1 MKFGTQIHSTY
12 NITCEL
18 TLACIFPNPSTE
30 TLQLILLKSGKQ
42 FYASTVNCSNQ
53 GIQLLKLGDTIAQ
66 IHNITLQFYQH
77 AQPHKQKID
86 KNITNDNKF
95 AKFTYHFRVQ
105 SAKSSPCLR
114 LLRPSFSHFNQR
126 QHAQREGHTRWQD
139 GDGEFDGDWSNW
151 WRWRWTERNTVS
163 CSNRVREKARVCF
176 SIFAAK
182 N

>member
-1 MKFGTQIHSTY
+1 MCLPCYKHKLMELRNLAHKFIQHTNASRNNSRQLY
-12 NITCEL
+12 
-18 TLACIFPNPSTE
+18 LACIFPNPSTE

-77 AQPHKQKID
+77 AQPHKKKID

-95 AKFTYHFRVQ
+95 EKFTYHFQVQ

-126 QHAQREGHTRWQD
+126 QHAQREWHTR
-139 GDGEFDGDWSNW
+139 
-151 WRWRWTERNTVS
+151 
-163 CSNRVREKARVCF
+163 
-176 SIFAAK
+176 
-182 N
+182 